1 MLIHIAAPGLA
12 VQPGS
17 PIDAVGRP
25 AVHGLHAGLQLT
37 MLPTRSFSTTR
48 CQEGRNRLAL
58 SLYVTMDEALA
69 ITATATR
76 LEQVPI
82 AANLRHDVLDST
94 FTKRFLKRPT
104 PAHRPAVAWGTATV
118 SAPAGPPLKAGREVV
133 RGKPENFNRPDY
145 LAGQPVRHR
154 AARP

>member
-1 MLIHIAAPGLA
+1 
-12 VQPGS
+12 
-17 PIDAVGRP
+17 
-25 AVHGLHAGLQLT
+25 

-94 FTKRFLKRPT
+94 FTKRFFEAAHAGT
-104 PAHRPAVAWGTATV
+104 PPGSGLGHGDRFCTGWPATQ
-118 SAPAGPPLKAGREVV
+118 GR
-133 RGKPENFNRPDY
+133 
-145 LAGQPVRHR
+145 
-154 AARP
+154 ARSGARQT